1 MPRLS
6 SRPTASA
13 ARWPH
18 LAASLALV
26 GLTSLHGLAQ
36 AAEGDGVTFSWGLS
50 AEEIETWTLNYL
62 SPGEADSATS
72 TGGLRTITSG
82 SVSAS
87 VNAWVDAQSG
97 TFKALTTATTGDA
110 GRPTS
115 IAESYARLDLADTV
129 RISGPGAT
137 TTVTFRMSYDS
148 QFSGLELSPFE
159 RVNQISHFLQAD
171 SSRYATLSYRTP
183 NPAYDPDATC
193 TGEGEMMECGV
204 ETVEYFTT
212 SEGADHSL
220 FREWA
225 LGGPNGV
232 YGNGEA
238 NNGRYTGEVLLTMVV
253 PTGVDLTLNYT
264 VHQNAR
270 CFHLSNCSVGVNAMF
285 SDHIGLEL
293 EDGYTFV
300 SDSGFRY
307 EGLAAVPEPEALALM
322 LAGLTGLF
330 FARRRTQG

>member
-1 MPRLS
+1 M
-6 SRPTASA
+6 SRSLLRPARA
-13 ARWPH
+13 AH
-18 LAASLALV
+18 LAAIFGMLAV
-26 GLTSLHGLAQ
+26 SAHAGTVETPGGS
-36 AAEGDGVTFSWGLS
+36 VTFAWGLD
-50 AEEIETWTLNYL
+50 AEEIETGTFQYVY
-62 SPGEADSATS
+62 PGEDESPLS
-72 TGGLRTITSG
+72 TGGLRSATAG

-87 VNAWVDAQSG
+87 VNAWVDPYSG
-97 TFKALTTATTGDA
+97 TFKAQTTATTGDA

-115 IAESYARLDLADTV
+115 IAQSYARLDLADTV

-148 QFSGLELSPFE
+148 QFSGLELSPFA

-171 SSRYATLSYRTP
+171 SSRYASLSYQVP

-193 TGEGEMMECGV
+193 TGEGEMTECGV
-204 ETVEYFTT
+204 ETIEFFTT
-212 SEGADHSL
+212 SESAGKEL

-232 YGNGEA
+232 YGNGEV
-238 NNGRYTGEVLLTMVV
+238 NNGRYTGEVLLSLVV

-270 CFHLSNCSVGVNAMF
+270 CFHLSNCDVGVNALF

-293 EDGYTFV
+293 QAGYSFT
-300 SDSGFRY
+300 SASGFRY
-307 EGLAAVPEPEALALM
+307 EGLAPAVPEPETVALV
-322 LAGLTGLF
+322 LAGLAGLLMS
-330 FARRRTQG
+330 RRRVQA

>member
-1 MPRLS
+1 M
-6 SRPTASA
+6 SRSPSQSAS
-13 ARWPH
+13 RVH
-18 LAASLALV
+18 RLAAALVLV
-26 GLTSLHGLAQ
+26 GLFAAQGGAQ
-36 AAEGDGVTFSWGLS
+36 AAAGDGVTFNWGLS

-62 SPGEADSATS
+62 APGEGDPALS

-82 SVSAS
+82 SVSAG
-87 VNAWVDAQSG
+87 VNAWVDPTSG

-115 IAESYARLDLADTV
+115 IAESYARLDVTDTV
-129 RISGPGAT
+129 RISGPGET
-137 TTVTFRMSYDS
+137 TTVTFRLSYDS
-148 QFSGLELSPFE
+148 QFSGLALSPFQ

-171 SSRYATLSYRTP
+171 SSRHASLSYRTP

-193 TGEGEMMECGV
+193 TGEGEMIECGI
-204 ETVEYFTT
+204 ETIEYFTT
-212 SEGADHSL
+212 SESAGKVL

-232 YGNGEA
+232 YGNGDTD
-238 NNGRYTGEVLLTMVV
+238 NGRYTGEVLLSLVV

-293 EDGYTFV
+293 EEGYTFT

-307 EGLAAVPEPEALALM
+307 EGLTPAVPEPESVALM
-322 LAGLTGLF
+322 LAGLTGLLL
-330 FARRRTQG
+330 ARRARG

>member
-1 MPRLS
+1 MPRS
-6 SRPTASA
+6 PSRPASPFTRRA
-13 ARWPH
+13 AV
-18 LAASLALV
+18 LALIGGAFV
-26 GLTSLHGLAQ
+26 QGVAF
-36 AAEGDGVTFSWGLS
+36 AAPGDGVTFNWGLS
-50 AEEIETWTLNYL
+50 AEEIESWTLNYL
-62 SPGEADSATS
+62 APGETDAPYS

-82 SVSAS
+82 TVSAG
-87 VNAWVDAQSG
+87 VNAWVDAESG

-148 QFSGLELSPFE
+148 QFSGLALSPFE

-171 SSRYATLSYRTP
+171 SSRYASLSYRTP
-183 NPAYDPDATC
+183 NPAYDPAATC
-193 TGEGEMMECGV
+193 TGEGEMTQCGI
-204 ETVEYFTT
+204 ETIEYFTT
-212 SEGADHSL
+212 SDSAYKDL

-232 YGNGEA
+232 YGNGEV
-238 NNGRYTGEVLLTMVV
+238 NNGRYTGEVLLSLVV

-270 CFHLSNCSVGVNAMF
+270 CFHLSNCDVGVNAMF

-293 EDGYTFV
+293 EDGYTFT
-300 SDSGFRY
+300 SDLGLRY
-307 EGLAAVPEPEALALM
+307 EGLAPAVPEPETLALM
-322 LAGLTGLF
+322 LAGVAGLF
-330 FARRRTQG
+330 LARRRGQA